1 MFEDMT
7 RTITPD
13 VSKIIQKILTE
24 EKPKTVRELVQKTVE
39 TTGKE
44 EEEVYEI
51 IKILEENRVIRLG
64 HAKIERTL
72 PPSVYSYLFKIHY
85 YSLEFWSIFIL
96 TCAFFPI
103 IIFIRQDSP
112 VLFLRVI
119 FGVLFGIFIPGWAIT
134 NLIFP
139 RIFETIDQFERV
151 LLAIGINIG
160 ISIFAGLL
168 LNQVWIIDSMP
179 FTVTIGA
186 ITFVVLILSITFRIL
201 IGGEKIKF
209 RIPKI
214 KLFKKKK

>member
-7 RTITPD
+7 RTIAPD
-13 VSKIIQKILTE
+13 VRKIIKKILTE

-44 EEEVYEI
+44 EEEVFQI
-51 IKILEENRVIRLG
+51 IKTLEQEKSIRLG
-64 HAKIERTL
+64 PAKIDRAL
-72 PPSVYSYLFKIHY
+72 PSTVYGYFLKIHY
-85 YSLEFWSIFIL
+85 YSLEFWIIFIL
-96 TCAFFPI
+96 TCIFFPI
-103 IIFIRQDSP
+103 IIFIGTDSP
-112 VLFLRVI
+112 VLFLRII
-119 FGVLFGIFIPGWAIT
+119 FGVLFGVFIPGWTIT

-139 RIFETIDQFERV
+139 RIAETIDQFERI

-160 ISIFAGLL
+160 ISIFTGLL

-179 FTVTIGA
+179 FTVSIGA
-186 ITFVVLILSITFRIL
+186 ITFVALILSATLRIL

-214 KLFKKKK
+214 KLFKRKK